1 MERHLQAVSDK
12 FGIHFMGVDAR
23 LQPTQKELGGRLA
36 MDAVPELISISSSG
50 IPAFLSTYI
59 DPNVIEFLIAPNKA
73 TEIVGQETKKGDW
86 TMETS
91 MFPVVEYTGMVSS
104 YGDYSE
110 TGVAGANTNWV
121 QRQSYTYQVSV
132 EFGEREI
139 EKMGLA
145 RLDWAN
151 EKRAGAITTL
161 NKFQN
166 KTYFYGVNGLANYG
180 LLNDP
185 SLPSPIAPISVTG
198 SSGSVLVTWAQKA
211 ADPNGAIW
219 VYNDIKAL
227 YGQLVA
233 QAEGNVELNMASPMT
248 LAMSPQDQV
257 YLTLT
262 TQYNVNVQD
271 MLKKN
276 FPKMKIE
283 TAPEYAI
290 DPTGGFVQL
299 IADDMRGQRT
309 ATTAFTEK
317 LRSHPII
324 IRESSFRQK
333 LSQGSWG
340 TIIFRPF
347 LISSM
352 IGIGS

>member
-1 MERHLQAVSDK
+1 MDRNLRAVSDK
-12 FGIHFMGVDAR
+12 FGIHFMGTDAK
-23 LQPTQKELGGRLA
+23 LLPTQKELGGRLA
-36 MDAVPELISISSSG
+36 MDAVPELISVSNSG

-110 TGVAGANTNWV
+110 TGIAGANTNWV

-166 KTYFYGVNGLANYG
+166 KTYFYGVEGLANYG

-185 SLPSPIAPISVTG
+185 SLLAPIAPVTVTG
-198 SSGSVLVTWAQKA
+198 GLVTWAQKA
-211 ADPNGAIW
+211 ADPNGALW

-227 YGQLVA
+227 YGQLVS
-233 QAEGNVELNMASPMT
+233 QAEGNIELNMASPLT
-248 LAMSPQDQV
+248 LAMSPEAEV

-276 FPKMKIE
+276 FPKLRFE
-283 TAPEYAI
+283 TAPEYGISPA
-290 DPTGGFVQL
+290 GGFMQL
-299 IADDMRGQRT
+299 IADEMRGQRT

-333 LSQGSWG
+333 MSQGSWG
-340 TIIFRPF
+340 SIIFRPF
-347 LISSM
+347 LIASM
-352 IGIGS
+352 VGIGA

>member
-1 MERHLQAVSDK
+1 MDRHLEAVSRK
-12 FGIHFMGVDAR
+12 FGIEFMGVDAQ
-23 LQPTQKELGGRLA
+23 LQRTEKERGGLLA
-36 MDAVPELISISSSG
+36 MDAQPELVTISNSG

-59 DPNVIEFLIAPNKA
+59 DPKVIEILIAPMKA
-73 TEIVGQETKKGDW
+73 TEIVGEETKKGDW
-86 TMETS
+86 TLETS
-91 MFPVVEYTGMVSS
+91 MFPVVESTGQVSS

-110 TGVAGANTNWV
+110 TGIANSNVNWV
-121 QRQSYTYQVSV
+121 QRQSYTYQVITQW
-132 EFGEREI
+132 GEREL

-145 RLDWAN
+145 RIDWAN
-151 EKRAGAITTL
+151 RQRAASVLTL

-166 KTYFYGVNGLANYG
+166 KSYFFGVSGLANYG

-185 SLPSPIAPISVTG
+185 SLSAPISPI
-198 SSGSVLVTWAQKA
+198 SESGLVTWAQKA
-211 ADPNGAIW
+211 TDPNGAIY

-227 YGQLVA
+227 YGQLVS
-233 QAEGNVELNMASPMT
+233 QANGLVELDMASPLT
-248 LAMSPQDQV
+248 LAMSPASQV

-283 TAPEYAI
+283 TAPEYS
-290 DPTGGFVQL
+290 TTSGELVQL
-299 IADDMRGQRT
+299 IADEMQGQRT

-317 LRSHPII
+317 LRSHPIKI
-324 IRESSFRQK
+324 ELSSFKQK
-333 LSQGSWG
+333 VSQGSWG

-347 LISSM
+347 LIA
-352 IGIGS
+352 GLLGV

>member
-1 MERHLQAVSDK
+1 MDRHFQAVSNK
-12 FGIHFMGVDAR
+12 FGINFMGVDPK
-23 LQPTQKELGGRLA
+23 LLPTQAELGGRMA
-36 MDAVPELISISSSG
+36 MDAMPELVSISSSG

-59 DPNVIEFLIAPNKA
+59 DPNVIEFLITPNKA

-91 MFPVVEYTGMVSS
+91 MFPIVEYTGMVSS

-110 TGVAGANTNWV
+110 TGIGGANTNWV
-121 QRQSYTYQVSV
+121 QRQSYTYQITV

-151 EKRAGAITTL
+151 EKRAGAISTL
-161 NKFQN
+161 KKFEN
-166 KTYFYGVNGLANYG
+166 KTYFFGVSGLANYG

-185 SLPSPIAPISVTG
+185 SLSAPIAPITVG
-198 SSGSVLVTWAQKA
+198 SLITWAQKA
-211 ADPNGAIW
+211 TDPNGAIYI
-219 VYNDIKAL
+219 YNDIKAL
-227 YGQLVA
+227 YGQLVS
-233 QAEGNVELNMASPMT
+233 QAEGNVELDMSSPLT
-248 LAMSPQDQV
+248 LAMSPQSQV

-276 FPKMKIE
+276 FPKMRIE
-283 TAPEYAI
+283 TAPEYALN
-290 DPTGGFVQL
+290 PAGEFMQL
-299 IADDMRGQRT
+299 IADEMRGQRT

-333 LSQGSWG
+333 MSQGSWG

-347 LISSM
+347 LVSSM
-352 IGIGS
+352 IGF